1 MHMGL
6 LDAEE
11 YDPRPAKR
19 RRQAA
24 AIVALTALVVFVG
37 WLWLR
42 YWPEKHAVDRFFRAI
57 EAGDLDQAYA
67 LYTADA
73 NWRQHAG
80 DHQAYNLDRFRL
92 DWGPS
97 GEYGTIRDH
106 HVECVTEPPKK
117 SSGPASG
124 VIVVVAINQLSQR
137 RSLWVEKNSKSI
149 TISPLECTPDCRQCQ
164 Y

>member
-1 MHMGL
+1 MTL

-19 RRQAA
+19 RLRVA
-24 AIVALTALVVFVG
+24 AIIALTAVVVLIG
-37 WLWLR
+37 WLWFR
-42 YWPEKHAVDRFFRAI
+42 HWPETRAVDRFFRAI
-57 EAGDLDQAYA
+57 EAGDLEQAYA

-73 NWRQHAG
+73 DWRQHAR
-80 DHQAYNLDRFRL
+80 DHQAYTLDRFRL

-97 GEYGTIRDH
+97 GEYGPITSH
-106 HVECVTEPPKK
+106 HVECATEPPKK

-124 VIVVVAINQLSQR
+124 VIVVVAINQFSER
-137 RSLWVEKNSKSI
+137 RSLWVEKGSKSI
-149 TISPLECTPDCRQCQ
+149 TVSPLECTPDCRQCQ